1 MNTIQHQAC
10 HLSEKEI
17 LEKVKSLLSLLP
29 RYKKQPKETLN
40 RLLNQRKIIRNSLP
54 KTIGI
59 FYPRFFDGGVER
71 VISLQIPIY
80 LALCYKVVLITEE
93 IREEHEYPLH
103 PSVTRAVIPRKLKDG
118 RLQELGVVLHS
129 KKIELLIHHGA
140 ISQNLVW
147 DLALANQLEIKTIVC
162 RHEVPAF
169 NFMLGTQPKRLE
181 RIILEP
187 LIYRL
192 ADYMVVLGRME
203 ASYYRS
209 FGINAV
215 FIPNPP
221 TFSPEVNPHKLN
233 TSQIKKIVWIG
244 RLDQATKNFKAALEI
259 MLRIAKSNEN
269 IECYLV
275 GPEADPGS
283 GKFVQNFIL
292 NNKMQ
297 KRIFWT
303 GRVKNISYLLQD
315 STVHLV
321 TSFTESFSM
330 VILESKS
337 FGVPLV
343 MFELQHLEILKDNK
357 GVIRIPQGHV
367 ELASE
372 AILKILS
379 SPSEEKKLSNE
390 AFQSFKEFYKKY
402 NIFEMWKKIII
413 DDKSLKHS
421 SPDSALCDFAI
432 MQNNLLELGL
442 NKSSPSYKWS
452 EIKNKTTKLLTC
464 KLFGFIK

>member
-1 MNTIQHQAC
+1 MAIF
-10 HLSEKEI
+10 
-17 LEKVKSLLSLLP
+17 
-29 RYKKQPKETLN
+29 PKAIYRFN
-40 RLLNQRKIIRNSLP
+40 AIP
-54 KTIGI
+54 AKT
-59 FYPRFFDGGVER
+59 PAQFF
-71 VISLQIPIY
+71 
-80 LALCYKVVLITEE
+80 
-93 IREEHEYPLH
+93 RE
-103 PSVTRAVIPRKLKDG
+103 
-118 RLQELGVVLHS
+118 
-129 KKIELLIHHGA
+129 
-140 ISQNLVW
+140 
-147 DLALANQLEIKTIVC
+147 
-162 RHEVPAF
+162 
-169 NFMLGTQPKRLE
+169 LE
-181 RIILEP
+181 R
-187 LIYRL
+187 
-192 ADYMVVLGRME
+192 
-203 ASYYRS
+203 
-209 FGINAV
+209 
-215 FIPNPP
+215 
-221 TFSPEVNPHKLN
+221 TFL
-233 TSQIKKIVWIG
+233 
-244 RLDQATKNFKAALEI
+244 
-259 MLRIAKSNEN
+259 
-269 IECYLV
+269 
-275 GPEADPGS
+275 
-283 GKFVQNFIL
+283 NFIL